1 MFKTKVNSK
10 IYTNKNSIC
19 SNIFRGVLRP
29 MLILLGEGWGWGWSM
44 LQQIFFDGFFIRNDL
59 HYTRILTLLSVFV
72 IKSFFHRTPDSIL

>member
-10 IYTNKNSIC
+10 VYTNKNSLC

-29 MLILLGEGWGWGWSM
+29 ILILLGEGGGGGG
-44 LQQIFFDGFFIRNDL
+44 LFFDGFFIRNDL
-59 HYTRILTLLSVFV
+59 HYNRILTLVSVFV